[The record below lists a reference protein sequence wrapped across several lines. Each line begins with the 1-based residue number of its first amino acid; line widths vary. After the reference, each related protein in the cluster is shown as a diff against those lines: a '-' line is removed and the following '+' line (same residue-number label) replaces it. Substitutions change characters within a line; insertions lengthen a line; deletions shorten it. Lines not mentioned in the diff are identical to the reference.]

1 MIICKECGVELED
14 KMRACPLCDTP
25 VSNDGSEP
33 FILKKSRESD
43 KPEAKKKYLLSQI
56 LWQITAILLLSGI
69 AATLV
74 INLAIQGKITWS
86 VYPISICLMILSY
99 VSLMSLWRTRIIYQ
113 LAVGWVVSS
122 MVLVFVNVLIT
133 ADWPLTLALPILCAV
148 NIMVIVLI
156 FVLKNLTTKGL
167 NVFVIVILGIAIL
180 CLVIEGIISSYF
192 ENVIRLQWSAIV
204 SACLLPVTATIL
216 FMYFRTRNNSD
227 LKKIFHT

>member
-1 MIICKECGVELED
+1 MIICKECGVALED
-14 KMRACPLCDTP
+14 KMKACPLCDTP

-33 FILKKSRESD
+33 FTLKKSRERD
-43 KPEAKKKYLLSQI
+43 KPEAGKKYLLSQI

-69 AATLV
+69 AATSI

-99 VSLMSLWRTRIIYQ
+99 VSLMSLWRTRITYQ
-113 LAVGWVVSS
+113 LAGGWIFSS
-122 MVLVFVNVLIT
+122 MVLVIVNVLIT
-133 ADWPLTLALPILCAV
+133 ADWPLLLALPILCAV
-148 NIMVIVLI
+148 NIIALVLI
-156 FVLKNLTTKGL
+156 FISKTFTTKGL
-167 NVFVIVILGIAIL
+167 NVFAIVILGIAIL

-204 SACLLPVTATIL
+204 SACLLPVTATTL

>member
-14 KMRACPLCDTP
+14 KMRVCPLCDTP
-25 VSNDGSEP
+25 LSNEGSP
-33 FILKKSRESD
+33 AFALKKSRERD
-43 KPEAKKKYLLSQI
+43 KPEARKKYLLSQI

-69 AATLV
+69 ASTFV
-74 INLAIQGKITWS
+74 INLAIQGRITWS

-99 VSLMSLWRTRIIYQ
+99 VSLMSLWRTMITYQ
-113 LAVGWVVSS
+113 LAGGWIFSS
-122 MVLVFVNVLIT
+122 MVLVVVNALIS
-133 ADWPLTLALPILCAV
+133 ADWPLMLALPVLCAV
-148 NIMVIVLI
+148 NIIVL
-156 FVLKNLTTKGL
+156 VLIWVVRNLTTRGL
-167 NVFVIVILGIAIL
+167 NVFAIVILGIAIL
-180 CLVIEGIISSYF
+180 CVVIEGIISSYL

>member
-14 KMRACPLCDTP
+14 RMRACPLCDTP
-25 VSNDGSEP
+25 VSTDGSESLT
-33 FILKKSRESD
+33 LKKSKERD
-43 KPEAKKKYLLSQI
+43 KPEAPQKYLLSQI
-56 LWQITAILLLSGI
+56 LWQIAAILLLSGI

-99 VSLMSLWRTRIIYQ
+99 VSLMSLWRTRITYQ
-113 LAVGWVVSS
+113 LAGGWILSS
-122 MVLVFVNVLIT
+122 MVLVIVNVLIS
-133 ADWPLTLALPILCAV
+133 ADWPLMLALPILCAV
-148 NIMVIVLI
+148 NIIALVLI
-156 FVLKNLTTKGL
+156 FVLKTLTTKGL
-167 NVFVIVILGIAIL
+167 NIFVIVILAIAIL

-216 FMYFRTRNNSD
+216 FMHFRTRNNSD